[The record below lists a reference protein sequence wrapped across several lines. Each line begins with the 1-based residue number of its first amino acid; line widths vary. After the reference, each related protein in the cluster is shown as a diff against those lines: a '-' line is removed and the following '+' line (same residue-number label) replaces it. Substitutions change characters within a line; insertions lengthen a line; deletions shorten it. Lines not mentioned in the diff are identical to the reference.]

1 MAVNVSNIV
10 VGEAT
15 LKLGD
20 SANATSITAMDAFAD
35 LGATQNGVEISWEP
49 DMVDIEIDQYGDAA
63 RIVQSKVKV
72 MVKTTMAEATLNNLA
87 VAWNYDQNT
96 GGSSIAEDNAQDK
109 AAFNVPGTAYTGDIT
124 TFKFGSQ
131 SVFPYEKGLVIEGT
145 APGSAAGAVKKR
157 KFYTKR
163 AISMEASNVT
173 MKRAE
178 ASVFAV
184 GFRILPSTNDTGYEY
199 GKIIDNVHTS

>member
-20 SANATSITAMDAFAD
+20 SANATTISAMDGFSD

-72 MVKTTMAEATLNNLA
+72 MVKTTLAEATLNNLA
-87 VAWNYDQNT
+87 LAWNYDQNT
-96 GGSSIAEDNAQDK
+96 GG
-109 AAFNVPGTAYTGDIT
+109 AAIVNNNDGANTQ
-124 TFKFGSQ
+124 TFKFGAQ
-131 SVFPYEKGLVIEGT
+131 TVFPYEKALVITGT
-145 APGSAAGAVKKR
+145 APNSAAGAVKTR

-184 GFRILPSTNDTGYEY
+184 GFRILPKTDDTGYEY
-199 GKIIDNVHTS
+199 GKIVDQTA

>member
-15 LKLGD
+15 IKVGD
-20 SANATSITAMDAFAD
+20 SANATTINAMDSFDD

-49 DMVDIEIDQYGDAA
+49 DMVDIEIDQFGDAA

-87 VAWNYDQNT
+87 LAWNYDSVGTTDVVANNDGANT
-96 GGSSIAEDNAQDK
+96 KTFLFGAQ
-109 AAFNVPGTAYTGDIT
+109 T
-124 TFKFGSQ
+124 
-131 SVFPYEKGLVIEGT
+131 VFPYEKALVIQGY
-145 APGSAAGAVKKR
+145 APGTTAGATKTR

-163 AISMEASNVT
+163 AISMESTSLT

-184 GFRILPSTNDTGYEY
+184 GFRILPKVEDTGYEY
-199 GKIIDNVHTS
+199 GKIIDQQ

>member
-20 SANATSITAMDAFAD
+20 SANATSIVAMDAFSD
-35 LGATQNGVEISWEP
+35 LGATQNGVEISWTP

-72 MVKTTMAEATLNNLA
+72 TVKTTLAEATLNNLA
-87 VAWNYDQNT
+87 LAWNYDSVGTTDVVANNDGSNT
-96 GGSSIAEDNAQDK
+96 KTFLFGAQ
-109 AAFNVPGTAYTGDIT
+109 T
-124 TFKFGSQ
+124 
-131 SVFPYEKGLVIEGT
+131 VFPYEKAIVITGT
-145 APGSAAGAVKKR
+145 APNSAAGGIKTR

-163 AISMEASNVT
+163 AISMEATNVT

-178 ASVFAV
+178 ATVFAV
-184 GFRILPSTNDTGYEY
+184 GFRILPKVEDAGYEY
-199 GKIIDNVHTS
+199 GKIIDQTA

>member
-15 LKLGD
+15 IKVGD
-20 SANATSITAMDAFAD
+20 SANATTINAMDSFTD

-49 DMVDIEIDQYGDAA
+49 DMVDLEIDQFGDAA
-63 RIVQSKVKV
+63 RIIQSKVKV
-72 MVKTTMAEATLNNLA
+72 TVKTTMAEATLNNLA
-87 VAWNYDQNT
+87 LAWNYDSVGTTDVVANNDGANT
-96 GGSSIAEDNAQDK
+96 KTFLFGAQ
-109 AAFNVPGTAYTGDIT
+109 T
-124 TFKFGSQ
+124 
-131 SVFPYEKGLVIEGT
+131 VFPYEKALVIQGY
-145 APGSAAGAVKKR
+145 APGTIAGATKTR

-163 AISMEASNVT
+163 AISMESTTLT

-184 GFRILPSTNDTGYEY
+184 GFRILPKVEDTGYEY
-199 GKIIDNVHTS
+199 GKIIDQI

>member
-15 LKLGD
+15 IKLGD
-20 SANATSITAMDAFAD
+20 SANATTISAMNSFPD

-87 VAWNYDQNT
+87 IAWNYDQNN
-96 GGSSIAEDNAQDK
+96 E
-109 AAFNVPGTAYTGDIT
+109 GDHIKT
-124 TFKFGSQ
+124 NNDGANTKSFLFGAQ
-131 SVFPYEKGLVIEGT
+131 SVFPYEKALVITGT
-145 APGSAAGAVKKR
+145 APGSAAGAIKTR

-163 AISMEASNVT
+163 AISMESSSIS

-184 GFRILPSTNDTGYEY
+184 GFRILPKTEDVGYEY
-199 GKIIDNVHTS
+199 GKIVDSTVAGA

>member
-15 LKLGD
+15 IKLGD
-20 SANATSITAMDAFAD
+20 SANATTIAAMDGFAD

-87 VAWNYDQNT
+87 IAWNYDQNT
-96 GGSSIAEDNAQDK
+96 GGASILNNNDGANTQ
-109 AAFNVPGTAYTGDIT
+109 
-124 TFKFGSQ
+124 TFKFGAQ
-131 SVFPYEKGLVIEGT
+131 SVFPYEKGLVITGT
-145 APGSAAGAVKKR
+145 APNSAAGAVKTR

-184 GFRILPSTNDTGYEY
+184 GFRILPKTEDTGYEY
-199 GKIIDNVHTS
+199 GKIVDQTA

>member
-15 LKLGD
+15 IKVGD
-20 SANATSITAMDAFAD
+20 SANATTINAMDSFTD

-49 DMVDIEIDQYGDAA
+49 DMVDIEIDQFGDAA

-87 VAWNYDQNT
+87 LAWNYDSVGTTDVVANNDGANT
-96 GGSSIAEDNAQDK
+96 KTFLFGAQ
-109 AAFNVPGTAYTGDIT
+109 T
-124 TFKFGSQ
+124 
-131 SVFPYEKGLVIEGT
+131 VFPYEKALVIQGY
-145 APGSAAGAVKKR
+145 APGTAAGATKTR

-163 AISMEASNVT
+163 AISMESTTLT

-184 GFRILPSTNDTGYEY
+184 GFRILPKVEDTGYEY
-199 GKIIDNVHTS
+199 GKIIDQTA